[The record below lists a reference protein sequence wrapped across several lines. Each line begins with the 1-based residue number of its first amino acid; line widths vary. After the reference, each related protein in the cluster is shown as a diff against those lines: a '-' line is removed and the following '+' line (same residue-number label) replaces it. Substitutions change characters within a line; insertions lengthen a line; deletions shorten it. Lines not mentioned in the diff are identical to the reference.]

1 MLRFIAVL
9 AATVSFCSSAAFAQ
23 AYPNK
28 AVRLIVP
35 FAAGAGT
42 DVVARTVMQRAGEI
56 LGQPMVVENRVGAGG
71 NIGAEAGAK
80 AAPDGYTITILSI
93 IHAANQSFY
102 RKLGYS
108 TEGDF
113 VPVVDIDVSP
123 TLWVVRA
130 DLPVR
135 TAQELA
141 QLATSSPGKLT
152 YGSGGASH
160 AAELFKA
167 LTGGDITVVPYKGV
181 SAVMQDLPA
190 GRVDMS
196 VAGFLDSDAHIRS
209 GKPARAGHHQ
219 HRAFVATAGRAGDAR
234 IPARLRLHAVVRHI
248 RAARHAGRHRYTHPT
263 DRRGRLA
270 RPCARGAEGRRIGQ
284 AQDPVGQH
292 GVETDLLGDLVRR
305 CAAAHAA
312 QQVADAQRA
321 GVGPGCAPLLA
332 PAPE

>member
-1 MLRFIAVL
+1 MFRVFAVL
-9 AATVSFCSSAAFAQ
+9 AAAAWLSSGSALAQ
-23 AYPNK
+23 TYPSK
-28 AVRLIVP
+28 AIRLIVP

-42 DVVARTVMQRAGEI
+42 DVVARTVMQRAGEL

-80 AAPDGYTITILSI
+80 AAPDGYTITILST

-108 TEGDF
+108 MENDF
-113 VPVVDIDVSP
+113 VPVVEIGVSP

-141 QLATSSPGKLT
+141 QLARTTPGKLT

-160 AAELFKA
+160 PAELFKA

-181 SAVMQDLPA
+181 SAAMQDLLA

-196 VAGFLDSDAHIRS
+196 VAGFLDTDAHIRS
-209 GKPARAGHHQ
+209 GKLRALATTNVERLPQLPEVPAMREFLPGYDFTLWYGIFAPRDTPAAATTALRA
-219 HRAFVATAGRAGDAR
+219 AVLKALESPEV
-234 IPARLRLHAVVRHI
+234 IARLQALAI
-248 RAARHAGRHRYTHPT
+248 RPSKSTTEGFAARVHGEV
-263 DRRGRLA
+263 A
-270 RPCARGAEGRRIGQ
+270 RWADTVKKAKIEL
-284 AQDPVGQH
+284 QD
-292 GVETDLLGDLVRR
+292 
-305 CAAAHAA
+305 
-312 QQVADAQRA
+312 
-321 GVGPGCAPLLA
+321 
-332 PAPE
+332 

>member
-1 MLRFIAVL
+1 MFRSIAVL
-9 AATVSFCSSAAFAQ
+9 FAIAGCFPGGAMAQ

-56 LGQPMVVENRVGAGG
+56 LGQPVGVENKVGAGG

-80 AAPDGYTITILSI
+80 AAADGYTITILST

-108 TEGDF
+108 MEGDF
-113 VPVVDIDVSP
+113 VPVVEIGVSP

-141 QLATSSPGKLT
+141 RLAKATPGKLT

-160 AAELFKA
+160 PAELFKA

-181 SAVMQDLPA
+181 SAAMQDLLA

-196 VAGFLDSDAHIRS
+196 VAGFLDTDAHIRS
-209 GKPARAGHHQ
+209 GKLRALATTNTERLPQLPEVPAMGEFLPGYDFTLWYGIFVPRDTPAAAIATLRAAVL
-219 HRAFVATAGRAGDAR
+219 RALESPEV
-234 IPARLRLHAVVRHI
+234 IARLQALAI
-248 RAARHAGRHRYTHPT
+248 RPSKSTPEGFAARV
-263 DRRGRLA
+263 RGEVA
-270 RPCARGAEGRRIGQ
+270 RWADTVKKAKIEP
-284 AQDPVGQH
+284 QD
-292 GVETDLLGDLVRR
+292 
-305 CAAAHAA
+305 
-312 QQVADAQRA
+312 
-321 GVGPGCAPLLA
+321 
-332 PAPE
+332 

>member
-1 MLRFIAVL
+1 MFRSIAIL
-9 AATVSFCSSAAFAQ
+9 AAAAWLIPGAAIAQ

-28 AVRLIVP
+28 AVRLVVP

-56 LGQPMVVENRVGAGG
+56 LGQPMIVENKVGAGG

-80 AAPDGYTITILSI
+80 SAPDGYTITILST

-108 TEGDF
+108 MENDF
-113 VPVVDIDVSP
+113 VPVVEIGVSP

-135 TAQELA
+135 TVQELA
-141 QLATSSPGKLT
+141 QLAKSTPGKLT

-160 AAELFKA
+160 PAELFKA

-181 SAVMQDLPA
+181 AASMQDLLA

-196 VAGFLDSDAHIRS
+196 VAGFLDTDAHIRS
-209 GKPARAGHHQ
+209 GKLRALATTNTERLSQLPDVPAMREFLPGYDFTLWYGIFVPRDTPAAAIATLRAAVL
-219 HRAFVATAGRAGDAR
+219 RALDSPEV
-234 IPARLRLHAVVRHI
+234 IARLQALAI
-248 RAARHAGRHRYTHPT
+248 RPSKSTPEGFAARVHGEV
-263 DRRGRLA
+263 A
-270 RPCARGAEGRRIGQ
+270 RWADTVKKAKIEL
-284 AQDPVGQH
+284 QD
-292 GVETDLLGDLVRR
+292 
-305 CAAAHAA
+305 
-312 QQVADAQRA
+312 
-321 GVGPGCAPLLA
+321 
-332 PAPE
+332 

>member
-1 MLRFIAVL
+1 MFRFIAVL
-9 AATVSFCSSAAFAQ
+9 ATAAAFLPGVANAQ

-28 AVRLIVP
+28 AIRLIVP

-56 LGQPMVVENRVGAGG
+56 LGQAMVVENRVGAGG

-80 AAPDGYTITILSI
+80 SPADGYTITILST

-108 TEGDF
+108 MENDF
-113 VPVVDIDVSP
+113 VPVVEIGVSP

-141 QLATSSPGKLT
+141 QLAKSAPGKLT

-160 AAELFKA
+160 PAELFKA
-167 LTGGDITVVPYKGV
+167 LTGGDIIVVPYKGV
-181 SAVMQDLPA
+181 SAAMQDLLA

-196 VAGFLDSDAHIRS
+196 VAGFLDTDAHIRS
-209 GKPARAGHHQ
+209 GKLRALATTNTERLVQLPDVPAMREFLPGYDFTLWYGIFVPRDTPA
-219 HRAFVATAGRAGDAR
+219 AVVATLRAAVLR
-234 IPARLRLHAVVRHI
+234 ALESPEVIARLQALAI
-248 RAARHAGRHRYTHPT
+248 RPAKSSSEAFAARVHAEV
-263 DRRGRLA
+263 A
-270 RPCARGAEGRRIGQ
+270 RWADTVKKAKIEL
-284 AQDPVGQH
+284 QD
-292 GVETDLLGDLVRR
+292 
-305 CAAAHAA
+305 
-312 QQVADAQRA
+312 
-321 GVGPGCAPLLA
+321 
-332 PAPE
+332 